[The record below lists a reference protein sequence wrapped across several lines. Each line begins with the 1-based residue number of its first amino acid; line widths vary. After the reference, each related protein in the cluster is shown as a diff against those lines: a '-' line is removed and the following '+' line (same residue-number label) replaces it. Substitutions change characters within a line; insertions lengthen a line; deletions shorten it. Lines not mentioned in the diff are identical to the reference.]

1 MDADSISDDLTIQ
14 QVMLDSIEED
24 TFDGVEQ
31 EREGIMAEIARL
43 TALLEEAKKPGN
55 SHGAG
60 PSSHQ
65 RPGMCALILV
75 LWILHACRTQH
86 EFDMNLALLPFVPLH
101 IP

>member
-1 MDADSISDDLTIQ
+1 MDVDTISDDLTIQ
-14 QVMLDSIEED
+14 QVMLNSIEEETLD
-24 TFDGVEQ
+24 DVEK

-55 SHGAG
+55 SHGAR

-65 RPGMCALILV
+65 KPGMCALILV
-75 LWILHACRTQH
+75 LWILHVCRTQH
-86 EFDMNLALLPFVPLH
+86 EFDMNLALPPLVLLR